1 MIKVDKPNMAQKGTI
16 SVEKTGE
23 VFFGVNV
30 FGEKDKDVIYQPVYT
45 VKGLAGAVYEIT
57 ADEDIITPD
66 GTLRY
71 HKGDVVDTVTTD
83 DEGFAKSKELYLG
96 KYTVVEIKAPNG
108 MVINN
113 EKHSVELTYAGQDVA
128 VTETVTSF
136 YNERQKVKISLEKVL
151 EQNDTFGIGTNDEIK
166 NISFG
171 LYAKEDI
178 VCLLL
183 PLPVV

>member
-1 MIKVDKPNMAQKGTI
+1 MTEENSTQEGGITLIKVDKPNMAQKGTI

-30 FGEKDKDVIYQPVYT
+30 SGEEDKDVIYQPVYK

-57 ADEDIITPD
+57 ADEDVITPD

-83 DEGFAKSKELYLG
+83 EDGTAKSKELYLG
-96 KYTVVEIKAPNG
+96 KYTVVETKAPTG
-108 MVINN
+108 MVINK

-128 VTETVTSF
+128 VTETATSF
-136 YNERQKVKISLEKVL
+136 VNERQKVKISLEK
-151 EQNDTFGIGTNDEIK
+151 
-166 NISFG
+166 S
-171 LYAKEDI
+171 
-178 VCLLL
+178 
-183 PLPVV
+183 

>member
-23 VFFGVNV
+23 VFFGVKV
-30 FGEKDKDVIYQPVYT
+30 FGEKDKDVIYQPVYK

-96 KYTVVEIKAPNG
+96 KYTVVE
-108 MVINN
+108 
-113 EKHSVELTYAGQDVA
+113 L
-128 VTETVTSF
+128 
-136 YNERQKVKISLEKVL
+136 SLIHIL
-151 EQNDTFGIGTNDEIK
+151 YTF
-166 NISFG
+166 
-171 LYAKEDI
+171 
-178 VCLLL
+178 
-183 PLPVV
+183 PP